1 VVYVYR
7 QKNIE
12 EDPIARPRHIS
23 AKKMGE
29 DALITGERK
38 NTTVML
44 NAMMHSNTVAPVNA

>member
-1 VVYVYR
+1 VYR

-38 NTTVML
+38 NMTVML
-44 NAMMHSNTVAPVNA
+44 NAMMHSKTVAPVNA